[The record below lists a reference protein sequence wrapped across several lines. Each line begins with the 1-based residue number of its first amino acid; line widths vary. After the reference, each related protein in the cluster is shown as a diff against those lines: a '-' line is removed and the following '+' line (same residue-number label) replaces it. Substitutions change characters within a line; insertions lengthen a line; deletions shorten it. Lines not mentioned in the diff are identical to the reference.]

1 MHSSRQYELPCFI
14 LLLAEALC
22 RKCTQPEVMTES
34 DTDPR
39 SDCAAACRSD
49 LQVITVWAHLRPTR
63 CMPRPV
69 ECMSI
74 KESHCVPCA
83 VYCLLQADGLGG
95 AGAALGMSLGAST
108 PSSAGA
114 GGGVGSTRITQLPPG
129 TYKGPEITAD
139 GTVEARPELGNKTCT
154 GCEQGCRALKVATN
168 CKASLDYFDGRWSP
182 VCSDDDS
189 TAKAPCTCI
198 VTCHPQSETQSLDTA
213 PRPSK
218 QSGAIGRWPGQ
229 VMLVFPAVALSL
241 LLSVWG

>member
-1 MHSSRQYELPCFI
+1 MALPTLWLATACLI
-14 LLLAEALC
+14 LLVL
-22 RKCTQPEVMTES
+22 QGSV
-34 DTDPR
+34 
-39 SDCAAACRSD
+39 AAASSVDSSTASEYLGRRQ
-49 LQVITVWAHLRPTR
+49 LQ
-63 CMPRPV
+63 
-69 ECMSI
+69 
-74 KESHCVPCA
+74 K
-83 VYCLLQADGLGG
+83 ADGLGG